1 MTILLATLMPAYAV
15 LLLLI
20 VGALVFV
27 RKRRSRKRA
36 VKLMNRSKLMARNLL
51 YSEAGTV
58 VKHKRKYSCM
68 HIGIV
73 TYWPR
78 TQASCSGSFW
88 KLKAL
93 ALLRLVLY

>member
-27 RKRRSRKRA
+27 RKRRSRK
-36 VKLMNRSKLMARNLL
+36 KLRNRSKLMARNLL

-58 VKHKRKYSCM
+58 VKYKRSTLPDCV

-88 KLKAL
+88 ELKAL

>member
-20 VGALVFV
+20 VGGLVFV

-51 YSEAGTV
+51 YSEAGMV
-58 VKHKRKYSCM
+58 VKYK
-68 HIGIV
+68 
-73 TYWPR
+73 
-78 TQASCSGSFW
+78 
-88 KLKAL
+88 
-93 ALLRLVLY
+93 